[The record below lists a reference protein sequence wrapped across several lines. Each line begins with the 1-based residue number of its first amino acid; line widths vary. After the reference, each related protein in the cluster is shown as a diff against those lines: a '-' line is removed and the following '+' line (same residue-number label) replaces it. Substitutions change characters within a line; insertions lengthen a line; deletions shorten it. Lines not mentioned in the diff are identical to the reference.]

1 MRPTLGWRL
10 EGAPRDPMA
19 PSGRFGG
26 PITYPEPQGGAVS
39 GDEPTPLPDRLI
51 GAVFTNRTR
60 S

>member
-1 MRPTLGWRL
+1 
-10 EGAPRDPMA
+10 MA